1 LKEAHRAIV
10 EETTA
15 ANLAKSE
22 VSDLSRSLRIAKAE
36 VVASE
41 TRLAEKAA
49 LADHFKE
56 SLAITNDAM
65 EKELS
70 ASEKL
75 LNRSLI
81 TDSILRRTASPETRT
96 SPSVIRARA
105 LEDALAQH
113 RLSELREEVERKR
126 LTHEVK
132 ERVLAQEQ
140 LDMIRD
146 LETARTYDTVR
157 SSLSPRGSLG
167 GYTPKLSPT
176 RRLWSSDLLDA
187 SSMSMDEASL
197 IRAKASAMAAAAQE
211 RLRVEEEL
219 FKSRLKAAT
228 DDV

>member
-1 LKEAHRAIV
+1 
-10 EETTA
+10 
-15 ANLAKSE
+15 
-22 VSDLSRSLRIAKAE
+22 
-36 VVASE
+36 
-41 TRLAEKAA
+41 
-49 LADHFKE
+49 
-56 SLAITNDAM
+56 M

-105 LEDALAQH
+105 LEDALAKH

-140 LDMIRD
+140 LDIIRD
-146 LETARTYDTVR
+146 LETARTYNTVR
-157 SSLSPRGSLG
+157 DSLSPRGSLG

-176 RRLWSSDLLDA
+176 RRLLSSDLLDA
-187 SSMSMDEASL
+187 SSMSMEEASL

-219 FKSRLKAAT
+219 FKSRLKAAG